1 VPRRAVDRIK
11 AAIRDGTYDMTIHAS
26 EEMAEDDL
34 DLTDVETSILGGK
47 IVKSEKDDPR
57 GTRYTIQ
64 GAGNGSTTIVGTV
77 GRFTETGRYLII
89 TVYRVAEA

>member
-1 VPRRAVDRIK
+1 MPRRTVDRIK
-11 AAIRDGTYDMTIHAS
+11 AAIRDGTYDMTIHAL

-34 DLTDVETSILGGK
+34 DLTDVEASILGGK

-64 GAGNGSTTIVGTV
+64 GAGSNSTTIVGTV
-77 GRFTETGRYLII
+77 GRVTETGRYLII